1 MLLRSIENFSIQFR
15 YSWNK
20 NCDKII
26 LLIYSDNNSM
36 KKREKYEEDY

>member
-1 MLLRSIENFSIQFR
+1 MLSRSEENFSIQFL
-15 YSWNK
+15 K